1 MLRSSECAA
10 KAHCFTSIG
19 DARKMGHRFLR
30 IGLIALLVVIV
41 QATRVLAG
49 TTGAI
54 SGHYNQPPSTAF
66 EQYKLFR
73 QDLAPLGA
81 ENSWPIGFMSTTQM
95 KL

>member
-1 MLRSSECAA
+1 
-10 KAHCFTSIG
+10 
-19 DARKMGHRFLR
+19 MGHRFLR

-66 EQYKLFR
+66 KHYKLLQ
-73 QDLAPLGA
+73 QDLVSFDA
-81 ENSWPIGFMSTTQM
+81 ENFWPIGFMSTTQIKM
-95 KL
+95 